1 MKSRD
6 FALWMA
12 GKLEGK
18 EHKGLS
24 PTEVVE
30 AQKTLAGVLVKGAVK
45 GGADP
50 KTMPDP
56 EKVGNGL
63 SFAHVSKAVVNGSIV
78 LQED

>member
-18 EHKGLS
+18 ENQGLT
-24 PTEVVE
+24 PAEVLE
-30 AQKTLAGVLVKGAVK
+30 AQKTLAGVLVNGAVK

-50 KTMPDP
+50 KSLPDP

-63 SFAHVSKAVVNGSIV
+63 SFAHVSKAVVNGMIV
-78 LQED
+78 MQED